1 MADGDV
7 YKAVLEW
14 RYSAIDVAVNNVFW
28 FRQEGEE
35 SGVAGPETV
44 LGFRLA
50 NAMPSGTSWPSL
62 LRAWLS
68 TGFAINNVRVQ
79 RVYPVV
85 TGAFVVAVNVGG
97 QASGGPTYVPSSAAL
112 VVRLRSTLNTRRGRG
127 RVYLGGFGSVKT
139 AGGTEYALANE
150 GYWGANVRTAA
161 ATFVENLRTQ
171 ALTTPNGGG
180 VAVYRMGVWS
190 KAIAGPHPPYDMAW
204 SPVTSWEATSA
215 IRVQRRREVGVGV

>member
-1 MADGDV
+1 MSDGDV

-14 RYSAIDVAVNNVFW
+14 RYAAIDVAVNNVFW
-28 FRQEGEE
+28 FRQEGDE
-35 SGVAGPETV
+35 VTAVPEVV
-44 LGFRLA
+44 LAQRLA
-50 NAMPSGTSWPSL
+50 NAMPSGSSWPGSL

-79 RVYPVV
+79 RVYPTV
-85 TGAFVVAVNVGG
+85 TGAYVVAVDVGG
-97 QASGGPTYVPSSAAL
+97 QAGGGPTYIPSSAAL

-127 RVYLGGFGSVKT
+127 RVYLGGFGALKT
-139 AGGTEYALANE
+139 AGGTEYSLANE
-150 GYWGANVRTAA
+150 GYWGASVRNAA
-161 ATFVENLRTQ
+161 YGFVDTLRTQ